1 MLPMFDAG
9 QVLAHG
15 STVASQLIHNHYSRD
30 ISSALE
36 KLAKELFGGFLDA
49 ATLDE
54 DIQHLVI
61 LIHPPPEVVTFAM
74 HDQTHLFQ
82 MPRVA

>member
-15 STVASQLIHNHYSRD
+15 GTVASQLIHHHSRD

-49 ATLDE
+49 PTLDE

-61 LIHPPPEVVTFAM
+61 LTHRPPEVVTFAM

-82 MPRVA
+82 TPRVA